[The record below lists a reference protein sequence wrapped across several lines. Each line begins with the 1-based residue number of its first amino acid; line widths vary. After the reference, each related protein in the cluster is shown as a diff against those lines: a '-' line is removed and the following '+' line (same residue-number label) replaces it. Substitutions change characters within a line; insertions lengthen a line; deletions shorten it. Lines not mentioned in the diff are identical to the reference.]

1 MEENEDI
8 EKIEKKNTNIIVL
21 TDFGEYGDVAV
32 HYASVLASI
41 FHSSLTIIHNV
52 SPRGHQATPVEP
64 VFSAQFKQTEQFLDE
79 NNIKHFLL
87 SDAFS
92 HKDLYAYAEE
102 TNTIMFVI
110 AVAPK
115 KGMSLFTRRQ
125 AVKFIRPSRVP
136 VMVVGNRMPDADV
149 FKQVMLPLNID
160 RQSKEKALWAGY
172 FSRYYGAMV
181 HILFTTYR
189 DEFLRKRVIENV
201 EFTKKLY
208 ENLEVTYELH
218 KIEPTVDN
226 MDKYSLSFASQV
238 GASLTVIMMT
248 KYFSLI
254 DFLFGPKEFALI
266 GNKEGFPVL
275 CINEREDLYV
285 LCT

>member
-8 EKIEKKNTNIIVL
+8 ERIEKKNTNIIVL
-21 TDFGEYGDVAV
+21 TDGKEYGDMAV
-32 HYASVLASI
+32 RYASVLASI
-41 FHSSLTIIHNV
+41 FHSSLTIIHNLKV
-52 SPRGHQATPVEP
+52 KGWQSQETPA
-64 VFSAQFKQTEQFLDE
+64 FSDHFRQTLQQLEE
-79 NNIKHFLL
+79 NNIQHFIL
-87 SDAFS
+87 SEAFS
-92 HKDLYAYAEE
+92 YKELYALAEE
-102 TNTIMFVI
+102 KNTIMFVI
-110 AVAPK
+110 AVTSQR
-115 KGMSLFTRRQ
+115 GETFFTRRR

-136 VMVVGNRMPDADV
+136 VMVVGNKMPAADA

-181 HILFTTYR
+181 HILFTTYK
-189 DEFLRKRVIENV
+189 DEYLRKRVIENV

-226 MDKYSLSFASQV
+226 MDKYSMGYAPQI
-238 GASLTVIMMT
+238 AATLTVIMMT

-254 DFLFGPKEFALI
+254 DFLFGPKEYALI
-266 GNKEGFPVL
+266 GNEEGFPVL